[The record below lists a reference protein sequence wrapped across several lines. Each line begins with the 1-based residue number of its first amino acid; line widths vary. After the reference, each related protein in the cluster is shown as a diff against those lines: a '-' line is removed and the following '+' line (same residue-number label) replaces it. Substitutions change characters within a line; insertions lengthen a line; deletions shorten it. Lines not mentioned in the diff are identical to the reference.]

1 MKKSDLISVII
12 PVYNVDKYI
21 DEAVFS
27 VINQLDVNVEIIIV
41 DDCSTDNTYEKII
54 EISKRTPSVHVFKN
68 ETNKKICKT
77 LNEALLHADGKY
89 IARFDG
95 DDIALP
101 NRLSEQLDYLIKND
115 LDLVGCQMIAINE
128 DGSEISRSKMPV
140 GLKSIENTKSL
151 RSPITHIWL
160 AKKEVYDCLNGYRD
174 IPYAEDYDF
183 ILRAIDKG
191 FKCDNSPLY
200 LMKIRHRNGN
210 TASVA
215 GLEQRKTHNY
225 VLELHN
231 RRLKYG
237 NDNFSIK
244 ELDDKIKSNFL
255 IKKMHSYSNLAL
267 NKALIEN
274 NVIKKVSYLFISSLL
289 SIYNFEYL
297 LRRLQFDIKM
307 KFHG

>member
-1 MKKSDLISVII
+1 MRMNDLISVII
-12 PVYNVDKYI
+12 PVYNVEKYI
-21 DEAVFS
+21 DEAIYS
-27 VINQLDVNVEIIIV
+27 IINQNDVKVEVIIV
-41 DDCSTDNTYEKII
+41 DDCSTDNTYKKVL
-54 EISKRTPSVHVFKN
+54 EISKINPSIYVFKN
-68 ETNKKICKT
+68 DKNKKICKT
-77 LNEALLHADGKY
+77 LNEALLHVHGNY

-101 NRLSEQLDYLIKND
+101 NRLLEQLEYLKKND

-128 DGSEISRSKMPV
+128 DGREISRSKMPV
-140 GLKSIENTKSL
+140 GKKSIENTKTL
-151 RSPITHIWL
+151 RSPVAHIWL
-160 AKKEVYDCLNGYRD
+160 AKKEVYDRLDGYRD

-183 ILRAIDKG
+183 ILRAIDQG

-210 TASVA
+210 TTSVA

-231 RRLKYG
+231 RRFKKR

-244 ELDDKIKSNFL
+244 ELDDKLQSNSL
-255 IKKMHSYSNLAL
+255 IKRMHSYSNLAL
-267 NKALIEN
+267 NKALIEKN
-274 NVIKKVSYLFISSLL
+274 IIKKVSYLFICLLL

-307 KFHG
+307 KFYG